1 MVALEGTDT
10 EEVTKLIMASA
21 ESAGR
26 QEASKVART
35 SYRSRPSQSERM
47 PWPRPDRVARSASHL
62 AERRFDRWLGRD
74 NTSGRGP

>member
-21 ESAGR
+21 ELAGR

-35 SYRSRPSQSERM
+35 CIGRG
-47 PWPRPDRVARSASHL
+47 L
-62 AERRFDRWLGRD
+62 RRAKECLGRGQIA
-74 NTSGRGP
+74 SLAQHHI